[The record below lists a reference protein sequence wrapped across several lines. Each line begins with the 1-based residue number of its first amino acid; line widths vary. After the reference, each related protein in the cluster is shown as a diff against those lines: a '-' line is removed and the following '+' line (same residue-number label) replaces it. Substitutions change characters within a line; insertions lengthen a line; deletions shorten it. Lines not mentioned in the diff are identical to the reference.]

1 MKRNDLVARSLTLGL
16 AVATA
21 AASMSTPGGLMA
33 PVTVQAAVTVT
44 DENIGDYFE
53 ITDTDNVIVAS
64 SDDLSTG
71 VEAQVS
77 SKEQNYNGNITVSY
91 KSKGSSGD
99 SSETITAAGEYDVYI
114 TATVGTSFDAITEET
129 KLGTVTVYQEL
140 ASNKEL
146 TYKNGS
152 GDAEGVKDA
161 ASKVFTDDVTVD
173 AGEGNKISLT
183 KEGLESEAT
192 NTVKVDKTV
201 DQSSKPIDGQK
212 TVVLYVKLSDD
223 ETVYAKKTT
232 LTFDV
237 TPPEI
242 TAATVKE
249 NDGKQVIT
257 ANGATLS
264 VTANEAGKVYYKV
277 EAEAKT
283 LQAAEVKG
291 DGTSNAV
298 DVTEGNSADIS
309 LSGLSANTQYYIY
322 LVAEDA
328 AGNLGAVSAPVE
340 VKTLKAAYSGTQPAV
355 GTFTKEGRTLT
366 FTFAAASKE
375 AKDFDYTL
383 DAEQSWTNGAA
394 TNSIVSVE
402 SSNDSTTITLTLP
415 TDAYAANAI
424 KVRVAETDDNLAG
437 DWVAYEQAVPEGV
450 APTLSA
456 IQTADV
462 TAADTSVKVNVISNE
477 TGKVYALAK
486 EKGQQAPNAAAV
498 KEGKKSTEIQSAG
511 AATEVTVNE
520 LTANTEYVIYFVAE
534 DAAENLSAVQSVE
547 VKTLQTA
554 LTGIAKLDGTTTV
567 GETLTAS
574 VESGNG
580 STFTYAWYR
589 IPVVDATEQTPVQ
602 ITGANE
608 STYTLVAD
616 DAGCKIKVVITAEGF
631 SGSKEKTTE
640 AAVEKK
646 TCSIELGDASSLF
659 ASGVTGDA
667 GSKVLNVTVPETA
680 QSSALEYSFDGT
692 TWVDLSGAATI
703 PLANKSYDAGT
714 IKVRVKETEDTKAG
728 DVVAYDK
735 AIKATLAAT
744 VTISGELKYDQT
756 ITANATITD
765 QAQENAALKYE
776 FIRVT
781 PSKEPEGE
789 PTVKTVQAAS
799 ETNTYKLTADDIGST
814 IKVVV
819 TADNYEDGNVTA
831 TTETI
836 QKADAREV
844 ADVTVT
850 KNLNGEVYNYTVT
863 ALSGDG
869 AQYCYVEGSY
879 ESYQAAV
886 DDSKNPTL
894 ASTNTFNGLTPG
906 KTYTFFATYDQADT
920 KYEKSAIKCLVETV
934 PLLQRP
940 ALSLNVAVSAYQETG
955 KTVTITNVENAEYS
969 FAGADGAYNAT
980 NTKNYTADDIDK
992 LADKSITVAIRYPHD
1007 DKYADVAPLTQ
1018 TINLSKE
1025 YQTAPDAASVTVVTN
1040 ANKTKYQLTI
1050 TPPAV
1055 DDGITLEYSVDGKS
1069 FTTEEAIE
1077 AMEFDAGQT
1086 VNVYVRK
1093 AAYSKDSKDYDASS
1107 AAVTPKTTSA
1117 RSAAPTI
1124 SSVGDV
1130 TTFKDSLDVTLTAT
1144 DGVTI
1149 YYTTDGTEPT
1159 VNTETSATTTKTIT
1173 ISASTTVTAIAVENN
1188 KIVSTVVSKTF
1199 TKDTSVV
1206 KPVNPPENNN
1216 PWTGPSTT
1224 TPSTDDKKPET
1235 KPETK
1240 PENQP
1245 VTETETKADGTKVTT
1260 TETKAEDGS
1269 VTAKVEL
1276 KNETTGVEATVKV
1289 AKDADGK
1296 VTDATAAVTQTS
1308 ADKKAGISAAT
1319 VAQITEAA
1327 GTKAVEIKA
1336 EIVDESGNTLCRL
1349 TANAEDLKAGNK
1361 LKVLKYDSKTREYVL
1376 VNKTTYKVDKDGNV
1390 AMNDLKRARYMVVTA
1405 SEAETF
1411 SKQVLKTVKVE
1422 TAKKNVTAGKKTKIT
1437 LDDGLNMA
1445 NVAKITYKT
1454 SRKSVATVN
1463 KNGTI
1468 TTKKAGTVTVRATV
1482 TLKNGKTKSVKMTLT
1497 VKKAK

>member
-33 PVTVQAAVTVT
+33 PVTVQAEAQDPVVEKATLSSENVETYLKLADNIAIKPESGDATVDVEYQDGYSAATVGEVTVT
-44 DENIGDYFE
+44 F
-53 ITDTDNVIVAS
+53 
-64 SDDLSTG
+64 
-71 VEAQVS
+71 
-77 SKEQNYNGNITVSY
+77 K
-91 KSKGSSGD
+91 D
-99 SSETITAAGEYDVYI
+99 SAGETPVEKNELIAGTTY
-114 TATVGTSFDAITEET
+114 TVFVNVDGNGSAVSKAEAPVRLGT
-129 KLGTVTVYQEL
+129 GTVTAYDEVTDDIT
-140 ASNKEL
+140 L
-146 TYKNGS
+146 TYKNGAADS
-152 GDAEGVKDA
+152 TGTTTVEG
-161 ASKVFTDDVTVD
+161 KVFTDSVTID
-173 AGEGNKISLT
+173 AGSGNTIGTAAGSLETTTTIT
-183 KEGLESEAT
+183 KPTA
-192 NTVKVDKTV
+192 
-201 DQSSKPIDGQK
+201 DGDRK
-212 TVVLYVKLSDD
+212 VVLFVNKS
-223 ETVYAKKTT
+223 ETTYAKRVT
-232 LTFDV
+232 LSFDV
-237 TPPEI
+237 TAPEI
-242 TAATVKE
+242 TTATVKE
-249 NDGKQVIT
+249 TDGKKVIT
-257 ANGATLS
+257 ADSATLS
-264 VTANEAGKVYYKV
+264 VTANEAGKVYYAIKTSQ
-277 EAEAKT
+277 ETLAAEA
-283 LQAAEVKG
+283 VKG
-291 DGTSNAV
+291 SEESNSVSVTKDNPA
-298 DVTEGNSADIS
+298 DVS
-309 LSGLSANTQYYIY
+309 LSSLNANTKYYIY

-340 VKTLKAAYSGTQPAV
+340 VKTLKAAYSETQPKV

-366 FTFAAASKE
+366 FTFAAESKE

-383 DAEQSWTNGAA
+383 DAGQSWTNGAA
-394 TNSIVSVE
+394 EGSMLTVNSQE
-402 SSNDSTTITLTLP
+402 GSTTITLKLS

-424 KVRVAETDDNLAG
+424 KVRVAETDVHEAG
-437 DWVAYEQAVPEGV
+437 SGVPYTEEIKEGV

-456 IQTADV
+456 IQVADV
-462 TAADTSVKVNVISNE
+462 TAADTSVKVNVTSNE

-486 EKGQQAPNAAAV
+486 KKSESEQNLDAAAV
-498 KEGKKSTEIQSAG
+498 KSGGTSTDITSTESP
-511 AATEVTVNE
+511 TEVTVNE
-520 LTANTEYVIYFVAE
+520 LTANTEYTIYFVAE

-547 VKTLQTA
+547 VTTLQTA
-554 LTGIAKLDGTTTV
+554 LTGTAKLDGATTV
-567 GETLTAS
+567 GQTLNAS
-574 VESGNG
+574 VEGGNG
-580 STFTYAWYR
+580 SAFTYSWYR
-589 IPVVDATEQTPVQ
+589 IPVVDGVESTPVQ
-602 ITGANE
+602 ITDANQSE
-608 STYTLVAD
+608 YQLVAA
-616 DAGCKIKVVITAEGF
+616 DAGYKIKVVITAEGF

-640 AAVEKK
+640 TAVEKK
-646 TCSIELGDASSLF
+646 ACTISLGEASSLF
-659 ASGVTGDA
+659 KDGVTGDA
-667 GSKVLNVTVPETA
+667 GSKVLNVTIPEEA
-680 QSSALEYSFDGT
+680 KSAVLEYSFDDT
-692 TWVDLSGAATI
+692 TWADLSGATI

-714 IKVRVKETEDTKAG
+714 IKVRVKETDDTKAG
-728 DVVAYDK
+728 TPVAYGT

-781 PSKEPEGE
+781 PNEDPNGE
-789 PTVKTVQAAS
+789 PTVKSVQAAS
-799 ETNTYKLTADDIGST
+799 ETKTYKLKADDIGST

-836 QKADAREV
+836 QKADARKV

-869 AQYCYVEGSY
+869 AKYGYVEGSY
-879 ESYQAAV
+879 ESYQDAV
-886 DDSKNPTL
+886 DAGKTPSLDS
-894 ASTNTFNGLTPG
+894 ANTFDSLTPG

-1025 YQTAPDAASVTVVTN
+1025 YQAAPDAASVTVVTN

-1107 AAVTPKTTSA
+1107 AAVTTKTTSA

-1159 VNTETSATTTKTIT
+1159 VKTATSATTTKTIK
-1173 ISASTTVTAIAVENN
+1173 ISASTTVKAIAVENN
-1188 KIVSTVVSKTF
+1188 KIVSTVASKTF
-1199 TKDTSVV
+1199 TKDTSTVQ
-1206 KPVNPPENNN
+1206 PVNPPTNNN
-1216 PWTGPSTT
+1216 TWTGSTT
-1224 TPSTDDKKPET
+1224 TPSTDNKKDDNKTEDKAT
-1235 KPETK
+1235 T
-1240 PENQP
+1240 
-1245 VTETETKADGTKVTT
+1245 TTETKADGTQVTT

-1308 ADKKAGISAAT
+1308 ADKKAGLSAAT

-1327 GTKAVEIKA
+1327 GTKAVEINA

-1349 TANAEDLKAGNK
+1349 AANAEDLKAGNK

-1405 SEAETF
+1405 SEAEAF

-1468 TTKKAGTVTVRATV
+1468 TTKKAGTVTIRATV
-1482 TLKNGKTKSVKMTLT
+1482 TLKNGETKSVKMTLT

>member
-33 PVTVQAAVTVT
+33 PVTVQAETSNGTAETPAVSFSDSTKTAVGDTLTVKLQTEKAGAVYTWYAVDGNTETAENAENGVGAIDGQTEASLTIAKAYVGKKILVVVKESGEENAAETGRALSDVITYSALPAEAVVKYGETKMSECTTKLYKEAVSVTAQTKESDGAAYNIADNVAGLTQDASTTYSFAKGDNIDGAVTKTLYFKTADGDDVYQQDITVNFDTTEPAISAALVSDVTKNSAKVTVTATDASTDSGKKLTYKLQNKAGTSPADNNTGVFELSDLNPNTTYNYTLTVT
-44 DENIGDYFE
+44 DEAG
-53 ITDTDNVIVAS
+53 NV
-64 SDDLSTG
+64 
-71 VEAQVS
+71 
-77 SKEQNYNGNITVSY
+77 
-91 KSKGSSGD
+91 
-99 SSETITAAGEYDVYI
+99 
-114 TATVGTSFDAITEET
+114 AT
-129 KLGTVTVYQEL
+129 Y
-140 ASNKEL
+140 
-146 TYKNGS
+146 
-152 GDAEGVKDA
+152 
-161 ASKVFTDDVTVD
+161 
-173 AGEGNKISLT
+173 
-183 KEGLESEAT
+183 ESE
-192 NTVKVDKTV
+192 V
-201 DQSSKPIDGQK
+201 
-212 TVVLYVKLSDD
+212 
-223 ETVYAKKTT
+223 
-232 LTFDV
+232 TF
-237 TPPEI
+237 
-242 TAATVKE
+242 
-249 NDGKQVIT
+249 
-257 ANGATLS
+257 
-264 VTANEAGKVYYKV
+264 
-277 EAEAKT
+277 
-283 LQAAEVKG
+283 
-291 DGTSNAV
+291 
-298 DVTEGNSADIS
+298 
-309 LSGLSANTQYYIY
+309 
-322 LVAEDA
+322 
-328 AGNLGAVSAPVE
+328 
-340 VKTLKAAYSGTQPAV
+340 KTLKTEYSGAQPVA

-366 FTFAAASKE
+366 FTFAEESKE
-375 AKDFDYTL
+375 KKYFDYTL
-383 DAEQSWTNGAA
+383 DDGQSWTNG
-394 TNSIVSVE
+394 NEEESILKVASQE
-402 SSNDSTTITLTLP
+402 SSTTITLTLP
-415 TDAYAANAI
+415 TDAYEANAI
-424 KVRVAETDDNLAG
+424 KVRVAETDDHLAG
-437 DWVAYEQAVPEGV
+437 DWVAYGQAVPEGV
-450 APTLSA
+450 SPVLSA
-456 IQTADV
+456 IQASDV

-486 EKGQQAPNAAAV
+486 KKDEEAPDAATV
-498 KEGKKSTEIQSAG
+498 KAGDKSTEINSAST
-511 AATEVTVNE
+511 ATEVIVDG

-534 DAAENLSAVQSVE
+534 DAAGNLSEVQSVE
-547 VKTLQTA
+547 VMTLQTA
-554 LTGIAKLDGTTTV
+554 LTGTAKLEGTTTV
-567 GETLTAS
+567 EQTLNAS
-574 VESGNG
+574 VENGNG
-580 STFTYAWYR
+580 TNFTYAWYR
-589 IPVVDATEQTPVQ
+589 IPVVDGVEQTPIQ
-602 ITGANE
+602 ITGADQN
-608 STYTLVAD
+608 TYTLVAD

-631 SGSKEKTTE
+631 SGSKEKTTD
-640 AAVEKK
+640 ASVEKK
-646 TCSIELGDASSLF
+646 ACEIVLGEAGSLF
-659 ASGVTGDA
+659 ADGVTGA
-667 GSKVLNVTVPETA
+667 VGSKVLNVTVPETA
-680 QSSALEYSFDGT
+680 QSAVLEYSFDDT

-714 IKVRVKETEDTKAG
+714 IKVRVKETADTKASEP
-728 DVVAYDK
+728 VAYGT

-781 PSKEPEGE
+781 PSKDPEGD
-789 PTVKTVQAAS
+789 PTKTTVQAAS
-799 ETNTYKLTADDIGST
+799 ETKTYKLKVDDIGST

-894 ASTNTFNGLTPG
+894 ASTNTFDGLTPG

-1025 YQTAPDAASVTVVTN
+1025 YQAAPDAASVTVVTN

-1050 TPPAV
+1050 TPPMV

-1107 AAVTPKTTSA
+1107 AAVTTKTTSA

-1149 YYTTDGTEPT
+1149 YYTTDGTDPT

-1173 ISASTTVTAIAVENN
+1173 ISASTTVKAIAVENN
-1188 KIVSTVVSKTF
+1188 KIVSTVASKTF
-1199 TKDTSVV
+1199 TKDTSTVQ
-1206 KPVNPPENNN
+1206 PVNPPTNNN
-1216 PWTGPSTT
+1216 PWTGSTT
-1224 TPSTDDKKPET
+1224 TPSTDNKKDDNKTEDKAT
-1235 KPETK
+1235 T
-1240 PENQP
+1240 
-1245 VTETETKADGTKVTT
+1245 TTETKADGTQVTT

-1269 VTAKVEL
+1269 VTARVEL

-1308 ADKKAGISAAT
+1308 ADKKAGLSAAT

-1327 GTKAVEIKA
+1327 GTKDVEIDA

-1405 SEAETF
+1405 SEAEAF

-1468 TTKKAGTVTVRATV
+1468 TTKKAGTVTIRATV
-1482 TLKNGKTKSVKMTLT
+1482 TLKNGETKSVKMTLT

>member
-33 PVTVQAAVTVT
+33 PVTVQAEAQGGTTEGKTTLSAENVATYLKLADNIAIKPAEGEATVDVEYQDGYSESTVGEVTVT
-44 DENIGDYFE
+44 FKNAEGNQD
-53 ITDTDNVIVAS
+53 
-64 SDDLSTG
+64 
-71 VEAQVS
+71 VEAGSLEAEAEYKVFVNVDNNGTAVS
-77 SKEQNYNGNITVSY
+77 
-91 KSKGSSGD
+91 
-99 SSETITAAGEYDVYI
+99 AAESAV
-114 TATVGTSFDAITEET
+114 E
-129 KLGTVTVYQEL
+129 LGTVTAYAEMTGIT
-140 ASNKEL
+140 L
-146 TYKNGS
+146 TYKNGEADQTECTDLS
-152 GDAEGVKDA
+152 GKI
-161 ASKVFTDDVTVD
+161 FTDNVIID
-173 AGEGNKISLT
+173 AGNDNTIGTAADSL
-183 KEGLESEAT
+183 AT
-192 NTVKVDKTV
+192 TTTIEKPAADG
-201 DQSSKPIDGQK
+201 DQK
-212 TVVLYVKLSDD
+212 VVLFVNKSA
-223 ETVYAKKTT
+223 TTYAKRVT
-232 LTFDV
+232 LSFDV
-237 TPPEI
+237 TAPEI

-249 NDGKQVIT
+249 TDGKKVIT
-257 ANGATLS
+257 AEGATLS
-264 VTANEAGKVYYKV
+264 VTANEVGKVYYK
-277 EAEAKT
+277 AETEEKI
-283 LQAAEVKG
+283 LDAADVKG
-291 DGTSNAV
+291 KGTGNVV
-298 DVTEGNSADIS
+298 DVTEGNSADVS
-309 LSGLSANTQYYIY
+309 LSSLNANTKYYIY

-340 VKTLKAAYSGTQPAV
+340 VKTLKAAYSGTQPKV

-383 DAEQSWTNGAA
+383 DGGESWTNGAA
-394 TNSIVSVE
+394 TGSILEVDSQ
-402 SSNDSTTITLTLP
+402 DGSTTITLKLS
-415 TDAYAANAI
+415 TDVYAEDTI
-424 KVRVAETDDNLAG
+424 KVRVAETDDHLAG
-437 DWVAYEQAVPEGV
+437 DWVAYGQAVPEGV

-456 IQTADV
+456 IQVADV
-462 TAADTSVKVNVISNE
+462 TAADTSVKVNVTSNE
-477 TGKVYALAK
+477 IGKVYALAK
-486 EKGQQAPNAAAV
+486 KKSESEQAPNAVAV
-498 KEGKKSTEIQSAG
+498 KAGNKSTEIQSAG
-511 AATEVTVNE
+511 VATEVIVDG
-520 LTANTEYVIYFVAE
+520 LTADTEYTIYFVAE
-534 DAAENLSAVQSVE
+534 DAAENLSEVQSVE
-547 VKTLQTA
+547 VTTLQTA
-554 LTGIAKLDGTTTV
+554 LTGTAKLEGETTV
-567 GETLTAS
+567 GQTLNAS
-574 VESGNG
+574 VEDGNG
-580 STFTYAWYR
+580 SAFTYSWYR
-589 IPVVDATEQTPVQ
+589 IPVVDGEEQTPIQ
-602 ITGANE
+602 ITGADQN
-608 STYTLVAD
+608 TYTLVAD

-631 SGSKEKTTE
+631 SGSKEKTTD
-640 AAVEKK
+640 ASVEKK
-646 TCSIELGDASSLF
+646 ACEIVLGEAGSLF
-659 ASGVTGDA
+659 ADGVTGA
-667 GSKVLNVTVPETA
+667 VGSKVLNVTVPETA
-680 QSSALEYSFDGT
+680 QSAVLEYSFDDT

-714 IKVRVKETEDTKAG
+714 IKVRVKETADTKASEP
-728 DVVAYDK
+728 VAYGT

-781 PSKEPEGE
+781 PSKDPEGD
-789 PTVKTVQAAS
+789 PTKTTVQAAS
-799 ETNTYKLTADDIGST
+799 ETKTYKLKVDDIGST

-894 ASTNTFNGLTPG
+894 ASTNTFDGLTPG

-1025 YQTAPDAASVTVVTN
+1025 YQAAPDAASVTVVTN

-1050 TPPAV
+1050 TPPMV

-1107 AAVTPKTTSA
+1107 AAVTTKTTSA

-1149 YYTTDGTEPT
+1149 YYTTDGTDPT

-1173 ISASTTVTAIAVENN
+1173 ISASTTVKAIAVENN
-1188 KIVSTVVSKTF
+1188 KIVSTVASKTF
-1199 TKDTSVV
+1199 TKDTSTVQ
-1206 KPVNPPENNN
+1206 PVNPPTNNN
-1216 PWTGPSTT
+1216 PWTGSTT
-1224 TPSTDDKKPET
+1224 TPSTDNKKDDNKTEDKAT
-1235 KPETK
+1235 T
-1240 PENQP
+1240 
-1245 VTETETKADGTKVTT
+1245 TTETKADGTQVTT

-1269 VTAKVEL
+1269 VTARVEL

-1308 ADKKAGISAAT
+1308 ADKKAGLSAAT

-1327 GTKAVEIKA
+1327 GTKDVEIDA

-1405 SEAETF
+1405 SEAEAF

-1437 LDDGLNMA
+1437 LDDDLNMA

>member
-1 MKRNDLVARSLTLGL
+1 MSSENVGTYLKL
-16 AVATA
+16 ADHIAIKPAEGGATVDVEYQDGY
-21 AASMSTPGGLMA
+21 SET
-33 PVTVQAAVTVT
+33 TVGKVTVT
-44 DENIGDYFE
+44 FKNAEGSQDVEAGAL
-53 ITDTDNVIVAS
+53 VAS
-64 SDDLSTG
+64 TEYKVFVNVDNNGTAVSAAESA
-71 VEAQVS
+71 VE
-77 SKEQNYNGNITVSY
+77 
-91 KSKGSSGD
+91 
-99 SSETITAAGEYDVYI
+99 
-114 TATVGTSFDAITEET
+114 
-129 KLGTVTVYQEL
+129 LGTVTAYAEVE
-140 ASNKEL
+140 AGITL
-146 TYKNGS
+146 TYKNGAADET
-152 GDAEGVKDA
+152 GVNILEG
-161 ASKVFTDDVTVD
+161 KVFTDNVTID
-173 AGEGNKISLT
+173 AGEGNTIGTAADSLDT
-183 KEGLESEAT
+183 TTTIEKPAADG
-192 NTVKVDKTV
+192 
-201 DQSSKPIDGQK
+201 DQK
-212 TVVLYVKLSDD
+212 VVLFVNKS
-223 ETVYAKKTT
+223 ETTYAKRVT
-232 LTFDV
+232 LSFDV
-237 TPPEI
+237 TAPEI
-242 TAATVKE
+242 TTATVKE
-249 NDGKQVIT
+249 TDGKKVIT
-257 ANGATLS
+257 ADSATLS
-264 VTANEAGKVYYKV
+264 VAANEAGKVYYK
-277 EAEAKT
+277 AEKNNT
-283 LQAAEVKG
+283 SLNAADVKG
-291 DGTSNAV
+291 EGTGNVV
-298 DVTEGNSADIS
+298 DVTKDTQKDVSI
-309 LSGLSANTQYYIY
+309 SGLEANTQYYIY

-383 DAEQSWTNGAA
+383 DAGQSWTNGDAA
-394 TNSIVSVE
+394 TTILSVAPTQGNE
-402 SSNDSTTITLTLP
+402 GSTTITLKLS

-424 KVRVAETDDNLAG
+424 KVRVAETKDHEAG
-437 DWVAYEQAVPEGV
+437 EGIAYTGEIKEGV
-450 APTLSA
+450 APVLSA
-456 IQTADV
+456 IQAADV

-486 EKGQQAPNAAAV
+486 KKDEPAPDAATV
-498 KEGKKSTEIQSAG
+498 KAGNKFTEIQSAG

-534 DAAENLSAVQSVE
+534 DAAENLSEVQSVE

-554 LTGIAKLDGTTTV
+554 LTGTAKLEGTTTV

-574 VESGNG
+574 VQEPTKGATLQYEFVRVTPASEQGEE
-580 STFTYAWYR
+580 
-589 IPVVDATEQTPVQ
+589 ATETTVQ
-602 ITGANE
+602 EASATAE
-608 STYTLVAD
+608 YVLQAA
-616 DAGCKIKVVITAEGF
+616 DAGSKIKVVVTADGY
-631 SGSKEKTTE
+631 SGSLTTE
-640 AAVEKK
+640 SEEVEKK
-646 TCSIELGDASSLF
+646 ACEIALGEASSLF
-659 ASGVTGDA
+659 ANGVTGDV
-667 GSKVLNVTVPETA
+667 GSKVLNVTIPEEA
-680 QSSALEYSFDGT
+680 KSAVLEYSFDGT
-692 TWVDLSGAATI
+692 TWADLSGKTI
-703 PLANKSYDAGT
+703 PLENKSYTADT
-714 IKVRVKETEDTKAG
+714 IKVRVKETDDTKAG
-728 DVVAYDK
+728 TPVAYGT

-744 VTISGELKYDQT
+744 VEITGTLKYDET
-756 ITANATITD
+756 LTANATIKD
-765 QAQENAALKYE
+765 DAQKNATLKYE

-781 PSKEPEGE
+781 PNEEPEGD

-836 QKADAREV
+836 QKADARDV

-850 KNLNGEVYNYTVT
+850 KNLNGEAYNYTVT

-869 AQYCYVEGSY
+869 AKYGYVEGSY

-894 ASTNTFNGLTPG
+894 ASTNTFDGLTPG

-969 FAGADGAYNAT
+969 FAGADGAYNAI

-1007 DKYADVAPLTQ
+1007 DKYADVEPLTQ

-1025 YQTAPDAASVTVVTN
+1025 YQEAPSAAGVSVGTN
-1040 ANKTKYQLTI
+1040 ANKTKYQLAI
-1050 TPPAV
+1050 TPPSV
-1055 DDGITLEYSVDGKS
+1055 DDGITLEYSVDGKT

-1107 AAVTPKTTSA
+1107 AAVTTKTTSA

-1159 VNTETSATTTKTIT
+1159 VKTATSATTTKTIK
-1173 ISASTTVTAIAVENN
+1173 ISASTTVKAIAVENN
-1188 KIVSTVVSKTF
+1188 KIVSTVASKTF
-1199 TKDTSVV
+1199 TKDTSTVQ
-1206 KPVNPPENNN
+1206 PVNPPTNNN
-1216 PWTGPSTT
+1216 TWTGSTT
-1224 TPSTDDKKPET
+1224 TPSTDDKKDDNKTEDKAT
-1235 KPETK
+1235 TT
-1240 PENQP
+1240 
-1245 VTETETKADGTKVTT
+1245 TETETKADGTQVTT

-1276 KNETTGVEATVKV
+1276 KNDTTGVEATVKV

-1308 ADKKAGISAAT
+1308 ADKKAGLSAAT

-1327 GTKAVEIKA
+1327 GTKDVEIDA

-1390 AMNDLKRARYMVVTA
+1390 AMNGLKRAKYMVVTA

-1411 SKQVLKTVKVE
+1411 SKQILKTVKVE

-1468 TTKKAGTVTVRATV
+1468 TTKKAGTVTIRATV
-1482 TLKNGKTKSVKMTLT
+1482 TLKNGETKSVKMTVT
-1497 VKKAK
+1497 VKPSKKK